1 MKKKSWVTILIIIAV
16 IILAIIIMTRSHPE
30 TDAEIAKCIGQNSE
44 LYVQLGCNTCK
55 TQEEMFGENV
65 KYLTIID
72 CWFDYEACPKKGVE
86 YTPTWII
93 KGEKYEEVLSI
104 KKLQE
109 LTGCQ

>member
-1 MKKKSWVTILIIIAV
+1 MKKKKGLTLIIILVV

-30 TDAEIAKCIGQNSE
+30 TSEEVAKCIGRNSK
-44 LYVQLGCNTCK
+44 LYVQLGCSACK
-55 TQEEMFGENV
+55 IQEEMFGDNY
-65 KYLTIID
+65 KYLNVVD
-72 CWFDYEACPKKGVE
+72 CWFERDKCGEIE

-93 KGEKYEEVLSI
+93 KGEKYDEVFSI